1 MLSATSDI
9 PKTQSYGK
17 LKTLYVL
24 CLSVCVWMQ
33 MVRDPRRKAKV
44 VKFPVAGIAGSLGAA
59 AAGVFFSSLSY
70 PSLVLLQPV
79 RLVSIHFYWFKIVCV
94 W

>member
-24 CLSVCVWMQ
+24 CLSVCMWMQ
-33 MVRDPRRKAKV
+33 MVRDPRRKAEV
-44 VKFPVAGIAGSLGAA
+44 VKFPVAGIAGSLGAP
-59 AAGVFFSSLSY
+59 AAGVSFSSQLPITSTSTACKIGKY
-70 PSLVLLQPV
+70 TFLLV
-79 RLVSIHFYWFKIVCV
+79 
-94 W
+94 